1 MSDLNPTPR
10 DHAPPVFPRKTGRL
24 AARADR
30 AAIAR
35 DRAWGLLAALWLCAC
50 VREAP
55 APIAPAPE
63 RPALWVDGAARPGG
77 DGSRE
82 RPLKQVP
89 AELPEQVALHLSTG
103 LYEGPFA
110 FPAGARVEGHGEVVL
125 HAAAPAVVV
134 RGDGL
139 TLVHLSVQGGDVGL
153 EVSGQASLERVHV
166 SGHRKVG
173 VEVLPGARVD
183 AAQLEVVGTIAE
195 AVGVHASRATLH
207 VTGASFT
214 GDLRQGFKLEGGA
227 AVLTGAKSEGGNTLL
242 NARDAD
248 VTLERANAVAGR
260 GPAVFLSGGTAR
272 VDGLVVDGHESA
284 LHTLHVTGL
293 DARHVRATRPSSAG
307 VVLQGTTGTV
317 RDVGVARTGPGGG
330 VQLLD
335 SDVTLEDATVREA
348 GAMGVFVRKGKARLE
363 RVSIEGVD
371 GESDGAGGRVL
382 GDALMLRDAVVDVD
396 EVTVRDVE
404 GAALFASAF
413 ATVTVGRLSCERT
426 GEGLAYV
433 ERGAVVKARE
443 LTARGTMGAAVL
455 VPDQARLEVETL
467 VIRGAGEGPVFANC
481 AAGASVT
488 IGALDTTLEPPDAPC
503 VKIGRRVKP
512 TAAPDAGP

>member
-1 MSDLNPTPR
+1 MSDLKPTPR
-10 DHAPPVFPRKTGRL
+10 DRTPRPFRRKTARL

-30 AAIAR
+30 TPIAR
-35 DRAWGLLAALWLCAC
+35 DRGWALVTALWLCAC
-50 VREAP
+50 VRAAP

-63 RPALWVDGAARPGG
+63 RPSLWVDAAARPGG

-82 RPLKQVP
+82 RPLKRVP
-89 AELPEQVALHLSTG
+89 AELPERVALHLSTG

-110 FPAGARVEGHGEVVL
+110 FPAGARVEGRGEVVL

-134 RGDGL
+134 TGDAL
-139 TLVHLSVQGGDVGL
+139 TLVHVSVQGGDVGL
-153 EVSGQASLERVHV
+153 HLSGPTSLERVHV

-173 VEVLPGARVD
+173 VEVLPGARLD
-183 AAQLEVVGTIAE
+183 AQQLEVVGTIAE
-195 AVGVHASRATLH
+195 AVGVHASAATLH
-207 VTGASFT
+207 VSGARFT

-227 AVLTGAKSEGGNTLL
+227 AVLSGAKSEGGNTLL
-242 NARDAD
+242 NARDVD
-248 VTLERANAVAGR
+248 VTLERASATAGR

-284 LHTLHVTGL
+284 LHTLRVTGL
-293 DARHVRATRPSSAG
+293 DVRHLRATRPSSAG
-307 VVLQGTTGTV
+307 VVLQGTSGTL
-317 RDVGVARTGPGGG
+317 RDVGVVRTGPGGG
-330 VQLLD
+330 LQALD
-335 SDVTLEDATVREA
+335 SDVTLEDVTVREA
-348 GAMGVFVRKGKARLE
+348 GAMGVFVRKGQARLR
-363 RVSIEGVD
+363 RVTIEGVE

-404 GAALFASAF
+404 GAALYASAF
-413 ATVTVGRLSCERT
+413 ATVSVGRLSCERT

-467 VIRGAGEGPVFANC
+467 VIRGAGEGPIFANC
-481 AAGASVT
+481 AAGATVS
-488 IGALDTTLEPPDAPC
+488 IGALDTTLEPPASPC
-503 VKIGRRVKP
+503 VTIARRVKP
-512 TAAPDAGP
+512 ASAPDAGR

>member
-1 MSDLNPTPR
+1 MSDLKITPC
-10 DHAPPVFPRKTGRL
+10 DHALRAFPRKTAQL

-30 AAIAR
+30 APIAR
-35 DRAWGLLAALWLCAC
+35 DRAWALVTALWLCAC

-63 RPALWVDGAARPGG
+63 RPSLWVDAAARPGG

-82 RPLKQVP
+82 RPLKRVP
-89 AELPEQVALHLSTG
+89 SELPERVSLHLSTG
-103 LYEGPFA
+103 LYEGPFT
-110 FPAGARVEGHGEVVL
+110 FPAGTRVEGHGEVVL

-134 RGDGL
+134 TGDAL
-139 TLVHLSVQGGDVGL
+139 TLVHVSVQGGDVGL
-153 EVSGQASLERVHV
+153 QLSGEASLERVHV

-173 VEVLPGARVD
+173 VEVLPGARLD
-183 AAQLEVVGTIAE
+183 AQQLEVVGTIAE
-195 AVGVHASRATLH
+195 SVGVHASGAALQ

-227 AVLTGAKSEGGNTLL
+227 AVITGAKSEGGNSLL
-242 NARDAD
+242 NAREVN
-248 VTLERANAVAGR
+248 VTLERASAAAGR

-293 DARHVRATRPSSAG
+293 DVRHLRSTRPSSAG
-307 VVLQGTTGTV
+307 VLLQGTRGTL
-317 RDVGVARTGPGGG
+317 RDLGVVHTGPGGG
-330 VQLLD
+330 VQALD
-335 SDVTLEDATVREA
+335 ADVTLEDVSVREA
-348 GAMGVFVRKGKARLE
+348 GAMGVFVRKGKARLR
-363 RVSIEGVD
+363 RVSIEGVE
-371 GESDGAGGRVL
+371 GESDGSGGRVL

-404 GAALFASAF
+404 GAALYASAF
-413 ATVTVGRLSCERT
+413 ATVTVGRLSCERS

-467 VIRGAGEGPVFANC
+467 VIRDAGEGPVFANC
-481 AAGASVT
+481 EAGAKVT
-488 IGALDTTLEPPDAPC
+488 IGALDTTLEPPASPC
-503 VKIGRRVKP
+503 VTIGRHVKP
-512 TAAPDAGP
+512 PASPDAGP